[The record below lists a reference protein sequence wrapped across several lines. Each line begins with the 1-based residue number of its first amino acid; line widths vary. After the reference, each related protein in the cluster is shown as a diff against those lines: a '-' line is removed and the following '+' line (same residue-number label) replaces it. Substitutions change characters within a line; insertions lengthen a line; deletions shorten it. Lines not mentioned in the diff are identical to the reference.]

1 MSAPSRTSC
10 VADGDSMGI
19 RSSETPATA
28 ANSNSAHPMAVA
40 GPRTRTA
47 EDQVGSRSDMRYGAR
62 TSHALITW
70 MDHRDMPY
78 LHGGLKGNVPG
89 GGRRRRRRRI
99 VAHTVEAKRSGSP
112 VVEESGSQARWLRRE
127 AWPALRCWTP

>member
-1 MSAPSRTSC
+1 MSAPSRTNC

-70 MDHRDMPY
+70 MDHRDKPY
-78 LHGGLKGNVPG
+78 LHGGLKGTYLEEAEDGDEDGSLLIRLKPRGRNHRWWRSRA
-89 GGRRRRRRRI
+89 RRR
-99 VAHTVEAKRSGSP
+99 G
-112 VVEESGSQARWLRRE
+112 G
-127 AWPALRCWTP
+127 